1 MKLTIKKIQ
10 YKLVAVL
17 SATVIIAAVAV
28 GKLGIDITEI
38 STIKAISRTAV
49 ETAEVAAVAAQNTI
63 STYTGVIQEIGRDD
77 ILTSPQTPIET
88 KKAFLDERVKAYYMR
103 SGGYADIHGVDPVNE
118 VNLSQEVYFQKA
130 IQGETYVTDPYI
142 IPDKQDAYIVI
153 AAPIQKNGVISG
165 VVYFRC
171 DTHILQ
177 SIVKDIDVGE
187 SEQADSYILSR
198 DGTVIANPDKSLVIA
213 KENII
218 AKAKASPKDK
228 DLQDLAK
235 IEQAMIRGETGF
247 GQYKYADGNH
257 YMQSYAPIP
266 GTDGW
271 SVAVTIDMAEF
282 LQPAKLGGWIQMAV
296 ILLLVIIGM
305 AIAVWVGRSMS
316 RPIAECADRLHRL
329 AEGDLHSTTPVVKG
343 QDEVHMLSDSIE
355 SMVNDLAHM
364 IDDVSCVLTQ
374 MAQGDLAALSQT
386 ANYPGDF
393 EQLKTQI
400 EIIHQ
405 QFRTTIGSIVHAA
418 QQVATGADQV
428 AAASG
433 ELASGSTQQAE
444 TIRLLTAQVSDLT
457 EQIGTT
463 AKDAQEAN
471 DSSHAAQGMLTDGIA
486 HMNKLVESVQE
497 IEQNAEEIFK
507 ILKVIDDIA
516 FQTNILSLNAA
527 VEAARAGTAGKGFA
541 VVADE
546 VRNLA
551 AKSAESAKSSA
562 QLINRSVEATHQGA
576 KLAKQT
582 AQVLQEVMSG
592 AGQVAEYINHISE
605 EAQRQAQSIQD
616 INSNIVQISAV
627 VQSNSSAS
635 EQSAEA
641 AEELAGQAEI
651 MKTLVGKFR
660 LEKSSDL

>member
-1 MKLTIKKIQ
+1 MKITIKKIQ
-10 YKLVAVL
+10 HKLVAIL
-17 SATVIIAAVAV
+17 TLTVIIAAVAI
-28 GKLGIDITEI
+28 GKLGIDITKI
-38 STIKAISRTAV
+38 STVKAISRTAI

-63 STYTGVIQEIGRDD
+63 ATYTGVIQEIGRDD
-77 ILTSPQTPIET
+77 TLTNPQNSIET

-103 SGGYADIHGVDPVNE
+103 SGGYADIHGIDPINE
-118 VNLSQEVYFQKA
+118 VNLSQETYFQKA
-130 IQGETYVTDPYI
+130 IQGETYVTDPYV

-153 AAPIQKNGVISG
+153 SAPIQKNGVISG

-171 DTHILQ
+171 DTDILQ

-247 GQYKYADGNH
+247 GQYKFEDGNQ

-271 SVAVTIDMAEF
+271 SVAVTIDAAEF
-282 LQPAKLGGWIQMAV
+282 LRPAKLGGWIQMAV
-296 ILLLVIIGM
+296 ILLMVIAGTV
-305 AIAVWVGRSMS
+305 IAVWIGRSMS

-329 AEGDLHSTTPVVKG
+329 SEGDLHSATPVVRG
-343 QDEVHMLSDSIE
+343 QDEVRMLSDSIE

-364 IDDVSCVLTQ
+364 IDDVSGTLTQ
-374 MAQGDLAALSQT
+374 MAQGDLADLNQT
-386 ANYPGDF
+386 ANYLGDF
-393 EQLKTQI
+393 EHLKTQI

-444 TIRLLTAQVSDLT
+444 TIRLLTEQVSDLT

-463 AKDAQEAN
+463 AKDAQDAN
-471 DSSHAAQGMLTDGIA
+471 DSSHTAQGMLTDGIA

-497 IEQNAEEIFK
+497 IERNAEEIFK
-507 ILKVIDDIA
+507 ILKAIDDIA

-527 VEAARAGTAGKGFA
+527 VEAARAGAAGKGFA

-562 QLINRSVEATHQGA
+562 QLINRSVEATHRGA

-616 INSNIVQISAV
+616 INTNITQISYV

>member
-1 MKLTIKKIQ
+1 
-10 YKLVAVL
+10 
-17 SATVIIAAVAV
+17 
-28 GKLGIDITEI
+28 
-38 STIKAISRTAV
+38 
-49 ETAEVAAVAAQNTI
+49 
-63 STYTGVIQEIGRDD
+63 
-77 ILTSPQTPIET
+77 
-88 KKAFLDERVKAYYMR
+88 
-103 SGGYADIHGVDPVNE
+103 
-118 VNLSQEVYFQKA
+118 
-130 IQGETYVTDPYI
+130 
-142 IPDKQDAYIVI
+142 
-153 AAPIQKNGVISG
+153 
-165 VVYFRC
+165 
-171 DTHILQ
+171 
-177 SIVKDIDVGE
+177 
-187 SEQADSYILSR
+187 
-198 DGTVIANPDKSLVIA
+198 
-213 KENII
+213 
-218 AKAKASPKDK
+218 
-228 DLQDLAK
+228 
-235 IEQAMIRGETGF
+235 MIRGETGF
-247 GQYKYADGNH
+247 GQYKFEDGNQ

-271 SVAVTIDMAEF
+271 SVAVTIDAAEF
-282 LQPAKLGGWIQMAV
+282 LRPAKLGGWIQMAV
-296 ILLLVIIGM
+296 ILLMVIAGTV
-305 AIAVWVGRSMS
+305 IAVWIGRSMS

-329 AEGDLHSTTPVVKG
+329 SEGDLHSATPVVRG
-343 QDEVHMLSDSIE
+343 QDEVRMLSDSIE

-374 MAQGDLAALSQT
+374 MAQGDLAFLNQT

-405 QFRTTIGSIVHAA
+405 QFKITIGSIVHAA
-418 QQVATGADQV
+418 QQVAAGADQV

-463 AKDAQEAN
+463 AKDAQDAN
-471 DSSHAAQGMLTDGIA
+471 NSAHIAQGMLTDGIE

-497 IEQNAEEIFK
+497 IERNAEEIFK

-527 VEAARAGTAGKGFA
+527 VEAARAAGKGFA

-562 QLINRSVEATHQGA
+562 QLINRSVEATHRGA
-576 KLAKQT
+576 KLAQQT
-582 AQVLQEVMSG
+582 AQVLQQVMSG
-592 AGQVAEYINHISE
+592 SGEVAEYINHISE

-616 INSNIVQISAV
+616 INTNIVQISAV